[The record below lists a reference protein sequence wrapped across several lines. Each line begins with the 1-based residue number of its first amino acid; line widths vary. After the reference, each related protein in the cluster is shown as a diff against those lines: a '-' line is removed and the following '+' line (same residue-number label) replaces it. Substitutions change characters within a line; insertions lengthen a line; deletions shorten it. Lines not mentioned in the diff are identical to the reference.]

1 MMALERFDE
10 MDLERWIEARFS
22 RSPGPGGQNV
32 NKVNTQVTLL
42 FDFESCS
49 YLTRHDKSHVR
60 KRLAT
65 RISRDGRLRVV
76 SRKERTQAGNRRVAA
91 AKLVEL
97 IALAIR
103 VPKKRKP
110 TRPTASSIRRR
121 LEQKRL
127 RSDRKRDRR
136 QNPPAD

>member
-1 MMALERFDE
+1 MALKCLDE

-32 NKVNTQVTLL
+32 NKVNTRVTLL

-49 YLTRHDKSHVR
+49 YLTRQDKLHVR
-60 KRLAT
+60 RCLAT

-91 AKLVEL
+91 ARLVEL

-103 VPKKRKP
+103 VSKKRKP

-127 RSDRKRDRR
+127 RSNRKQDRR